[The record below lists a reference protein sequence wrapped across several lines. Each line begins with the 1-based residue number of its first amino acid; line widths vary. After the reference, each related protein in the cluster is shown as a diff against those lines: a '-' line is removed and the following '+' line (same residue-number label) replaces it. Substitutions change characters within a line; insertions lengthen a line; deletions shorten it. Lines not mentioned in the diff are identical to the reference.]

1 MGLFSRKT
9 VPVVEKALQSV
20 DDRGWTRVFDWL
32 PGAWQQHSA
41 YDTVDSVISYPP
53 VFSCITLI
61 SGDISKLS
69 PSVQK
74 MQAGVWVEVEHQATE
89 VLQKPNNY
97 QNHIQF
103 KQWWMSSKL
112 IFGNT
117 YALKVRKGREIVGL
131 YLLDP
136 TGVTP
141 LVSDSGEVFY
151 RLNSDNLAGL
161 KEGQTV
167 VPASEI
173 IHDRENCLYHPLIG
187 LPPLY
192 ACTVSGG
199 IGLKMQN
206 NVKAF
211 FENGSN
217 PGGILTAPGSI
228 SDEVAV
234 RLKTTWNTNY
244 SGKNSGN
251 VAIAGD
257 GLKYEPMRMSNVDAQ
272 LLEILKWTAE
282 TVCSVFHV
290 PAYMAG
296 VGPLPTYNNIE
307 ALTQQYYG
315 QCLQKH
321 IESMELCLY
330 EGLEIGDGYRV
341 QMDLDGLFRMDTATL
356 TDTLQ
361 KGVGA
366 GIMAPDEGRK
376 RLNLPPVPGGG
387 YPYLQQQ
394 NYSLEALAKRDAT
407 NPLALV
413 ALEPTPEP
421 GADDDAMKVYSL
433 IFEKELNLES
443 A

>member
-1 MGLFSRKT
+1 
-9 VPVVEKALQSV
+9 
-20 DDRGWTRVFDWL
+20 
-32 PGAWQQHSA
+32 
-41 YDTVDSVISYPP
+41 
-53 VFSCITLI
+53 
-61 SGDISKLS
+61 
-69 PSVQK
+69 
-74 MQAGVWVEVEHQATE
+74 
-89 VLQKPNNY
+89 
-97 QNHIQF
+97 
-103 KQWWMSSKL
+103 
-112 IFGNT
+112 
-117 YALKVRKGREIVGL
+117 
-131 YLLDP
+131 
-136 TGVTP
+136 
-141 LVSDSGEVFY
+141 
-151 RLNSDNLAGL
+151 
-161 KEGQTV
+161 
-167 VPASEI
+167 
-173 IHDRENCLYHPLIG
+173 
-187 LPPLY
+187 
-192 ACTVSGG
+192 
-199 IGLKMQN
+199 MQN

-228 SDEVAV
+228 SDEVAA
-234 RLKTTWNTNY
+234 RLKTTWTANY
-244 SGKNSGN
+244 SGSNSGN

-315 QCLQKH
+315 QCLQQR
-321 IESMELCLY
+321 IESMELCLF

-341 QMDLDGLFRMDTATL
+341 QLDLDGLFRMDTATL

-407 NPLALV
+407 NPLAIV
-413 ALEPTPEP
+413 APEP
-421 GADDDAMKVYSL
+421 MPEPEPESDDDALKVFGL

-443 A
+443 AEY